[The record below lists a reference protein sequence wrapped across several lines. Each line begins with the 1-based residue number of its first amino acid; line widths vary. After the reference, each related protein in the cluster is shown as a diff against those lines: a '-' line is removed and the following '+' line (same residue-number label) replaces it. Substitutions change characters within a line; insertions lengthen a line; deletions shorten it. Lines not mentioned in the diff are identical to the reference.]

1 MQNYPEQKTNNR
13 LFWSSQ
19 GLRNQIRQQIFQLL
33 ASKNSCSFNEL
44 MRNLNITQPKLAYHL
59 QVLVKYNI
67 IINFYDKREGKKD
80 HSFYELSSFGRE
92 LLAGISAPDQLE
104 AIEDPE
110 AEPESQGINH
120 SNFRTIR
127 HVKYKSYDNNIVKHQ
142 EHSIKALKN
151 KDRKYFDS
159 DLNCVIINKSEGSTY
174 PKKVNLPSFR
184 KHYLLYKHPFKLK
197 QSVESKL

>member
-1 MQNYPEQKTNNR
+1 MLNYREQNTNNR

-33 ASKNSCSFNEL
+33 ASKNSYSFNEL
-44 MRNLNITQPKLAYHL
+44 MRNLNLTQPKLAYHL

-67 IINFYDKREGKKD
+67 IINFYDKREGVKD

-92 LLAGISAPDQLE
+92 LLSGLSAPDQLE
-104 AIEDPE
+104 VIEGTE
-110 AEPESQGINH
+110 AEPENQHTSF

-127 HVKYKSYDNNIVKHQ
+127 HVKYKSYDNSVVKHQ
-142 EHSIKALKN
+142 EHSIKPIKK

-159 DLNCVIINKSEGSTY
+159 ELNCVIINKSEGSTY

-184 KHYLLYKHPFKLK
+184 KHYLSYRNPFKLK
-197 QSVESKL
+197 RSVDSKY